1 MMRALLFVLTNL
13 AVMVVVGAVCMLLGL
28 DQTSLIGLSVFA
40 LLFGMGGA
48 LISLLMSKQIAKWSM
63 RAKVLTGNE
72 GEQARWL
79 VQTVESL
86 AMQAAVK
93 MPEVAIYQGA
103 PNAFATGAFRNSAL
117 VAVSSGLLEK
127 LQPNEVRAVLGHELS
142 HVANGDMVTMT
153 LLQGVLNAC
162 IILLSRVIGITVDR
176 TVFGNKR
183 GYGLGYVLTYLL
195 MQMVLGIFAS
205 LIVMAYS
212 RHREYAADAGAAKL
226 LGAPRDMIN
235 ALRRL
240 GEIQSGTLPEGL
252 RAFGIADSKKSLAE
266 LFASHPSMEKRIAR
280 LSESTGLGY

>member
-1 MMRALLFVLTNL
+1 MRALLFVLTNL